1 MPLFVFQQ
9 GMMAVRIDVV
19 PSTGFPGMPFNGQRA
34 CFLLK
39 NMTTFDQ
46 TVKELHTRG
55 KTKVENFNFYV
66 SKKNVL
72 KCAHIFVL
80 ELLQFWSEFTW
91 KQSMVF
97 TYLTKIE
104 LYYQNDFIWKNRCTI
119 ENSLIWRKILIFW
132 NITSYC
138 IPFFK
143 N

>member
-66 SKKNVL
+66 SKKKCL
-72 KCAHIFVL
+72 KMRTHICTWIIAILKWIYL
-80 ELLQFWSEFTW
+80 ETIDGFHLSDKKKSHFLYSHT
-91 KQSMVF
+91 
-97 TYLTKIE
+97 LE
-104 LYYQNDFIWKNRCTI
+104 LYYQNDFIWKIRCTI
-119 ENSLIWRKILIFW
+119 ENSLIWRKILIF
-132 NITSYC
+132 
-138 IPFFK
+138 
-143 N
+143 

>member
-1 MPLFVFQQ
+1 MYYAYLPLFVFQQ

-66 SKKNVL
+66 SKKKCL
-72 KCAHIFVL
+72 KMRTHI
-80 ELLQFWSEFTW
+80 ST
-91 KQSMVF
+91 
-97 TYLTKIE
+97 
-104 LYYQNDFIWKNRCTI
+104 
-119 ENSLIWRKILIFW
+119 
-132 NITSYC
+132 
-138 IPFFK
+138 
-143 N
+143 

>member
-1 MPLFVFQQ
+1 MLLFVFQQ

-66 SKKNVL
+66 SKKKCL
-72 KCAHIFVL
+72 KMRTHICTWNIAILKWIYL
-80 ELLQFWSEFTW
+80 ETIDGF
-91 KQSMVF
+91 
-97 TYLTKIE
+97 YLSDKKNHFLYSHTLE
-104 LYYQNDFIWKNRCTI
+104 LYYQNDFIWKIRCTI
-119 ENSLIWRKILIFW
+119 ENSLIWRKILIF
-132 NITSYC
+132 
-138 IPFFK
+138 
-143 N
+143 

>member
-1 MPLFVFQQ
+1 MPLLVFQQ

-80 ELLQFWSEFTW
+80 ELLPFWSEFTW

-97 TYLTKIE
+97 TYLTKKNHFLYSHTLE
-104 LYYQNDFIWKNRCTI
+104 LYYQNDFIWKIRCTI
-119 ENSLIWRKILIFW
+119 ENSLIWRKILIF
-132 NITSYC
+132 
-138 IPFFK
+138 
-143 N
+143 

>member
-80 ELLQFWSEFTW
+80 ELLQF
-91 KQSMVF
+91 
-97 TYLTKIE
+97 
-104 LYYQNDFIWKNRCTI
+104 
-119 ENSLIWRKILIFW
+119 
-132 NITSYC
+132 
-138 IPFFK
+138 
-143 N
+143 

>member
-66 SKKNVL
+66 SKKKFL

-80 ELLQFWSEFTW
+80 AILKWI
-91 KQSMVF
+91 
-97 TYLTKIE
+97 YLETIDGFHLSDKKNHFLYSHTLE

-119 ENSLIWRKILIFW
+119 ENSLIWRKILIF
-132 NITSYC
+132 
-138 IPFFK
+138 
-143 N
+143 